1 MVVYPLEFYR
11 RSERRWKHR
20 VKASARSQHDDVP
33 KDRGNEYC
41 PNCFLPIARPL
52 VSRYLAGASL
62 NIIGCA
68 SLVSLVGPVVLIRGW
83 FKKSERT
90 TVRAMAR
97 AYQRFPARTRQ
108 WIVVLI

>member
-41 PNCFLPIARPL
+41 PNCFLPIAGPL
-52 VSRYLAGASL
+52 VSRYLAGCVVEHHWL
-62 NIIGCA
+62 NKSCEF
-68 SLVSLVGPVVLIRGW
+68 SWTSRFDPLLV
-83 FKKSERT
+83 
-90 TVRAMAR
+90 
-97 AYQRFPARTRQ
+97 
-108 WIVVLI
+108 